1 MGAAK
6 RKRQS
11 TDSAIADMSSEE
23 SFWTTPNT
31 EMSDCNTQPS
41 QPEDSAHPHQSKR
54 SRNSSKLQLF
64 GSSVRDYGTA
74 ASQRPRRAAAS
85 RMPPSTVIPQTSS
98 RRSETTKTNTGNQLD
113 STPTLETRKAPRDE
127 ATTQLPA
134 HEVNGNHA
142 EREQTPQREQASVA
156 LPSPPQTL
164 ERINPQPLTQ
174 SSLRRS
180 GRERRPT
187 ERLRQL
193 PLQQVT
199 PCRKRS
205 NADTVHKSDIQGE
218 DKRLTEN
225 RQTYIVRLRLPS
237 RPDEHTSRHSM
248 SFTGSFSHR
257 LKSSS
262 DYGSQATQEQVGRYI
277 SGGCELLRNEQ
288 SQSFVE
294 TGSFQYRESETF
306 AQPRSEPIPAD
317 SQELDSS
324 QLEDENNFNSYAVAH
339 LLDIQPTGSF
349 TRERFSASQWI
360 ARQDQ
365 KGSDKGSKPINP
377 PRELDQPHD
386 ILPTVQNDTAANSS
400 WETQP
405 TIPWCPPWSKPPAIY
420 HGPC

>member
-174 SSLRRS
+174 SSFADLGANDDLQSACDNSRSSKSRRVES
-180 GRERRPT
+180 VPT
-187 ERLRQL
+187 QT
-193 PLQQVT
+193 PFTKVT
-199 PCRKRS
+199 SKVKT
-205 NADTVHKSDIQGE
+205 NA
-218 DKRLTEN
+218 
-225 RQTYIVRLRLPS
+225 
-237 RPDEHTSRHSM
+237 
-248 SFTGSFSHR
+248 
-257 LKSSS
+257 
-262 DYGSQATQEQVGRYI
+262 
-277 SGGCELLRNEQ
+277 
-288 SQSFVE
+288 
-294 TGSFQYRESETF
+294 
-306 AQPRSEPIPAD
+306 
-317 SQELDSS
+317 
-324 QLEDENNFNSYAVAH
+324 
-339 LLDIQPTGSF
+339 
-349 TRERFSASQWI
+349 
-360 ARQDQ
+360 
-365 KGSDKGSKPINP
+365 
-377 PRELDQPHD
+377 
-386 ILPTVQNDTAANSS
+386 
-400 WETQP
+400 
-405 TIPWCPPWSKPPAIY
+405 
-420 HGPC
+420 